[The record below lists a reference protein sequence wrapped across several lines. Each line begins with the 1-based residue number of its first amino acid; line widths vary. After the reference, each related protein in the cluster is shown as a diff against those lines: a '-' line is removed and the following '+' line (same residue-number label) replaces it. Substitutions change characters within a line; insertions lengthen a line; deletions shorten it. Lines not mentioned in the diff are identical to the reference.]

1 LASDYSL
8 SIMALDLDLR
18 WQHLM
23 AQPDFESYVKK
34 ARDYDPVGFDRAMAD
49 DIAHGVFDFRD
60 VVIEAFRDDQ
70 TIAGARQTML
80 HPLPHSESRIR

>member
-8 SIMALDLDLR
+8 SIMALDTDLR

-23 AQPDFESYVKK
+23 AQPEFESFVKQ

-70 TIAGARQTML
+70 TIADARRTLL
-80 HPLPHSESRIR
+80 HPLAHN